1 MSLLQFLGGL
11 DSKYNLSHLFLNNDL
26 YTPKQRKIVL
36 GWKSRLSQFLS
47 MYCVNEVF

>member
-36 GWKSRLSQFLS
+36 GLEKPAIAISFYVLR
-47 MYCVNEVF
+47 E